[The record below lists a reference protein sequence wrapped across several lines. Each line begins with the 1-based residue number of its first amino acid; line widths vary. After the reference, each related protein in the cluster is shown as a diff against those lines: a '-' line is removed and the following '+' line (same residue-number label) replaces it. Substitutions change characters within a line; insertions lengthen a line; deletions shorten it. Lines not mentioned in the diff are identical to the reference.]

1 MDNYTNNF
9 TECCF
14 YTEPPSQKT
23 NATNWSECESRGPC
37 LYPQNGIQP
46 SLGYSLGESTSTRT
60 SDEEVS
66 LSVMAGTKNKIK
78 AELKNI
84 ELWNVFREKETEMI
98 ITRAGR
104 YVGLDIVASR
114 ITHVIYSVVKLTT
127 LLFIRRQRILEA
139 FL

>member
-1 MDNYTNNF
+1 
-9 TECCF
+9 
-14 YTEPPSQKT
+14 
-23 NATNWSECESRGPC
+23 
-37 LYPQNGIQP
+37 
-46 SLGYSLGESTSTRT
+46 
-60 SDEEVS
+60 
-66 LSVMAGTKNKIK
+66 MAGTKNKIK

-139 FL
+139 FLWWFRA

>member
-1 MDNYTNNF
+1 MDNYGNNF

-14 YTEPPSQKT
+14 YAEKTSQNT
-23 NATNWSECESRGPC
+23 NATNWSECESRGTC
-37 LYPQNGIQP
+37 LCPQNGIQS
-46 SLGYSLGESTSTRT
+46 SLGYSLGVNTSTRT
-60 SDEEVS
+60 CDEEVS

-78 AELKNI
+78 VELKNI

-104 YVGLDIVASR
+104 YVSLDILSPR
-114 ITHVIYSVVKLTT
+114 IFTRVIYSGVKLTT

-139 FL
+139 L